1 MNRGHTPGAFCAV
14 FMAAFA
20 MLASIPASAQTVG
33 DFYKGKSIDLYVG
46 SDPGG
51 EYDLLTRLGARHLG
65 RHIPGN
71 PNVVVHNMPGGGGIK
86 MAIYLYN
93 VPAKD
98 GASMGVILNNLPGL
112 QAVHDKNVPIDLTAI
127 QWIGSI
133 SPAVETMTVWKT
145 AGVTTW
151 DQLKSKE
158 VVAGATGRSSIT
170 YLYPTLMNTYLGTR
184 FKIVAGYTSGNSI
197 NLAMEKGEV
206 QARNNTWSSWKATH
220 PDWLRDGTIHVLVQ
234 EGPKAP
240 DLDVPTLSDLAAND
254 DDRQVIRL
262 IVSGAYLGRP
272 FATPPG
278 VPADRV
284 KALRAAFDAM
294 TKDKEFRDDATK
306 LKIDVAP
313 IKGEE
318 LQVFVGNLM
327 KFPARLIPKAKEFL
341 GE

>member
-1 MNRGHTPGAFCAV
+1 MIRRHARGAVCAASI
-14 FMAAFA
+14 AAVA
-20 MLASIPASAQTVG
+20 ALASAPAEAQSVA

-65 RHIPGN
+65 KHVPGN
-71 PNVVVHNMPGGGGIK
+71 PNIVVHNMPGGGGIK

-98 GASMGVILNNLPGL
+98 GTNMGVILNNLPGL
-112 QAVHDKNVPIDLTAI
+112 QAVHDKNVPIDLTAM
-127 QWIGSI
+127 QWIGSMA
-133 SPAVETMTVWKT
+133 PAVETMTVWKT
-145 AGVTTW
+145 AGVKAW
-151 DQLKSKE
+151 DEVKTKE

-170 YLYPTLMNTYLGTR
+170 YLYPTLMNAFLGTK

-220 PDWLRDGTIHVLVQ
+220 PDWLKDGTIKVLVQ

-240 DLDVPTLSDLAAND
+240 DLDVPRLSDLAKND

-272 FATPPG
+272 FATPPR

-284 KALRAAFDAM
+284 AALRAAFAAMMQDKDYLADAQ
-294 TKDKEFRDDATK
+294 K
-306 LKIDVAP
+306 LKFEPDP
-313 IKGEE
+313 IKGED
-318 LQVFVGNLM
+318 LQAFVADLM
-327 KFPARLIPKAKEFL
+327 KFPERLIPKAKEFL

>member
-98 GASMGVILNNLPGL
+98 
-112 QAVHDKNVPIDLTAI
+112 VHDKNVPIDLTAI